1 MASGSRRGSGHFAAS
16 FEFWDNKHPRLPW
29 QLNSNPFCIPIW
41 IFINH
46 SMFFI
51 YLQKDDKDVFHCHIW
66 IWFTNADTQIQKLES
81 SLRWIRIFGTLHV
94 QLKCHTQHNVY
105 SHLDMYTSDVSRF
118 KYRVNQPRM
127 YGTNRHINTYRVYG
141 SIIST
146 NIHKPGRCT
155 FLLEEHPFFSEAS
168 TTSWPFPMCATY
180 GPSILLLLNAHS
192 ARLAYL

>member
-1 MASGSRRGSGHFAAS
+1 MNLYKS
-16 FEFWDNKHPRLPW
+16 FYVFLYIFKRTTKMYSTVIYEYG
-29 QLNSNPFCIPIW
+29 LN
-41 IFINH
+41 
-46 SMFFI
+46 
-51 YLQKDDKDVFHCHIW
+51 V
-66 IWFTNADTQIQKLES
+66 DTQIQKLES

-127 YGTNRHINTYRVYG
+127 YRTNRHINTYRVYG

-155 FLLEEHPFFSEAS
+155 FL
-168 TTSWPFPMCATY
+168 CY
-180 GPSILLLLNAHS
+180 NSILFLAMLLEHLGPFRCVPLMVHLYYYYCWMHIQPDWHICRSGIAIKMKCLRVLS
-192 ARLAYL
+192 IKTDLCSK